1 MIDIN
6 RNIRIG
12 RRKIYGN
19 IRRAERLIRHIQ
31 GSSAKNGVKEPQ
43 VWEIEKVRLQAN
55 ICRTLL
61 LPFGGLLILLM
72 RFFRGYTIE
81 NMKEIRQQFQTI
93 WAEKQKTKQPLIIC
107 ANHLTFI
114 DSALIIW
121 ALASNWFYLFNY
133 KAFTWNLPAGDFF
146 KKKLHYHL
154 TLYLTKCIFLDR
166 KGTPAHKN
174 AVLNLCRYLLERGN
188 VVLIFPEGQRSRT
201 GIFDNERLRFG
212 VGKIITSLENAQ
224 VLCIYLRSDKQE
236 NFSNYP
242 PKGSNFNMKMKLIT
256 PTVSEEISKKRAS
269 VEVVKEIGLTIKEME
284 NEYFAEKGIE
294 IKTIHSS

>member
-1 MIDIN
+1 MININ
-6 RNIRIG
+6 KSLRFGRIKL
-12 RRKIYGN
+12 RGN
-19 IRRAERLIRHIQ
+19 IRRAERLIRVIQ
-31 GSSAKNGVKEPQ
+31 GSNIKQGVKDPP
-43 VWEIEKVRLQAN
+43 VWQIEKVRFQAN

-61 LPFGGLLILLM
+61 LPFGGVLILLM
-72 RFFRGYTIE
+72 KYFRGYKIE
-81 NMKEIRQQFQTI
+81 NIKEIREQFRAI
-93 WAEKQKTKQPLIIC
+93 WEEKQRTRSPLIIC

-121 ALASNWFYLFNY
+121 ALASNWWYLFNY

-174 AVLNLCRYLLERGN
+174 AVLNLCRYLLEKGN

-201 GIFDNERLRFG
+201 GVFENERLRFG

-224 VLCIYLRSDKQE
+224 VLCIYLRSDKQD

-242 PKGSNFNMKMKLIT
+242 PKNSRFNVKMKLIS
-256 PTVSEEISKKRAS
+256 PNISEELSKKRAS
-269 VEVVKEIGLTIKEME
+269 LEVVKQIGAAIKEME
-284 NEYFAEKGIE
+284 NAHFAESK
-294 IKTIHSS
+294 